1 MLSTMSSSKPS
12 SELTPEL
19 LAKINRSSTRLSP
32 DLLKKLSAALP
43 AELFDELTTATSKIT
58 KSRNICLT
66 TDSYKLVHWLAY
78 KKLGL
83 KKVFSYFEA
92 RSGALFGTTT
102 FVGLQPILRSLQENL
117 ITMEMIDEAE
127 KFTNEHIGPGNF
139 NRAGWEY
146 IVREHGGRLPIVIK
160 AVPEGTE
167 VPKGNAL
174 LTIENTDPNCPW
186 ITNHLETF
194 LTHVWF
200 ASTVATLSKEI
211 KKICKKYLNL
221 TSDNVEA
228 VLKWMLDDF
237 GERGV
242 SSMESAE
249 NGGMAHLV
257 NFYGS
262 DTVEGVLYA
271 RDHYNEPMAGFSV
284 IATEHSIMTSKGSD
298 GEYEVIWVMLTNFSK
313 GILSLV
319 LDSFNI
325 YKAVDHLTTE
335 YLSIVKGREG
345 KVVIRPDS
353 GEPVMVLSRI
363 FEILTKNLGSEITI
377 NSKGFKVLP
386 TYIGVIWGDGL
397 DMNKIQEIL
406 EWLLQAGWSAENIVF
421 GMGGGLLQKV
431 NRDTQAFAFKC
442 SANQTEEGV
451 WNDVWK
457 DPVDSSSGK
466 SSKKGCLKLIKHEGA
481 FKTVREDDPVYAEYE
496 NELKVVFENGEIVKE
511 FTFEE
516 VRRNASI

>member
-1 MLSTMSSSKPS
+1 MLSKHINSRKSFNN
-12 SELTPEL
+12 LTL
-19 LAKINRSSTRLSP
+19 KTDTYKLAHWK
-32 DLLKKLSAALP
+32 AY
-43 AELFDELTTATSKIT
+43 AELGLEK
-58 KSRNICLT
+58 
-66 TDSYKLVHWLAY
+66 VH
-78 KKLGL
+78 
-83 KKVFSYFEA
+83 SYFEA
-92 RSGALFGTTT
+92 RKGAIYDTTT
-102 FVGLQPILRSLQENL
+102 FVGLQPILQFIQENP
-117 ITMEMIDEAE
+117 ITMDMVDEGDA
-127 KFTNEHIGPGNF
+127 FTSGHIGPDNY

-146 IVREHGGRLPIVIK
+146 IVNHHGGRLPIVIK
-160 AVPEGTE
+160 AIPEGTE

-194 LTHVWF
+194 LTQVWF
-200 ASTVATLSKEI
+200 PSTVATLSKEI
-211 KKICKKYLNL
+211 KKSCKRYLDL
-221 TSDNVEA
+221 TSDNGEIP
-228 VLKWMLDDF
+228 LKFMLHDF

-242 SSMESAE
+242 SSMESAGM
-249 NGGMAHLV
+249 GGMAHLV

-271 RDHYNEPMAGFSV
+271 REFYKEPMAAYSV
-284 IATEHSIMTSKGSD
+284 IATEHSIMTSRGRD
-298 GEYEVIWVMLTNFSK
+298 GEYEVINMMIEKFPK

-319 LDSFNI
+319 LDSYNI
-325 YKAVDHLTTE
+325 YNAVDHLTTD
-335 YLSIVKGREG
+335 LLDKVKAREG

-353 GEPVMVLSRI
+353 GEPVEVLARI
-363 FEILTKNLGSEITI
+363 FEILEKNLGSEITI

-386 TYIGVIWGDGL
+386 SYIGVIWGDGL
-397 DMNKIQEIL
+397 DLNKIQEIL

-481 FKTVREDDPVYAEYE
+481 FMTVREDDPAYIQFE
-496 NELKVVFENGEIVKE
+496 NELKVVFENGEIKKE
-511 FTFEE
+511 FTFAE
-516 VRRNASI
+516 VRRNAEIV

>member
-1 MLSTMSSSKPS
+1 MLSKHINSRRFNN
-12 SELTPEL
+12 LT
-19 LAKINRSSTRLSP
+19 
-32 DLLKKLSAALP
+32 LK
-43 AELFDELTTATSKIT
+43 
-58 KSRNICLT
+58 
-66 TDSYKLVHWLAY
+66 TDTYKLAHWQAY
-78 KKLGL
+78 EELGL

-92 RSGALFGTTT
+92 RKGAQYDTTT
-102 FVGLQPILRSLQENL
+102 FFGLQPILKFIQENL
-117 ITMEMIDEAE
+117 ITMKMVEEGDA
-127 KFTNEHIGPGNF
+127 FTTGHIGPGLY

-146 IVREHGGRLPIVIK
+146 IVKQHGGRLPVIIK

-200 ASTVATLSKEI
+200 ASTVATGSKEA
-211 KKICKKYLNL
+211 KKSCKKYLDL
-221 TSDNVEA
+221 TSDNGEIP
-228 VLKWMLDDF
+228 LKFILHDF

-242 SSMESAE
+242 SSMESAGM
-249 NGGMAHLV
+249 GGMANLV

-271 RDHYNEPMAGFSV
+271 NEFYKEPMAGYSV
-284 IATEHSIMTSKGSD
+284 PASEHSIMTSRGRE
-298 GEYEVIWVMLTNFSK
+298 GEYEVIEMMLKKFPK

-319 LDSFNI
+319 IDSYNI
-325 YKAVDHLTTE
+325 YEAVEELTSV
-335 YLSIVKGREG
+335 LIPIVKGREG

-353 GEPVMVLSRI
+353 GEPLEVLPKI
-363 FEILTKNLGSEITI
+363 FEILTKNLGSDITI

-386 TYIGVIWGDGL
+386 SYIGVIWGDGL
-397 DMNKIQEIL
+397 DLNKIREIL
-406 EWLLQAGWSAENIVF
+406 EWLYQAGWSVENIVF

-481 FKTVREDDPVYAEYE
+481 FMTVREDDPAYVEFE
-496 NELKVVFENGEIVKE
+496 NELKVVFENGEIKKE

-516 VRRNASI
+516 VRRNAHIA

>member
-1 MLSTMSSSKPS
+1 MLSSRRFNN
-12 SELTPEL
+12 LT
-19 LAKINRSSTRLSP
+19 
-32 DLLKKLSAALP
+32 LK
-43 AELFDELTTATSKIT
+43 
-58 KSRNICLT
+58 
-66 TDSYKLVHWLAY
+66 TDTYKLAHWKAY
-78 KKLGL
+78 EELGL
-83 KKVFSYFEA
+83 KKVHSYFEA
-92 RSGALFGTTT
+92 RKGAQYDTTT
-102 FVGLQPILRSLQENL
+102 FVGLQPILQFLQENP
-117 ITMEMIDEAE
+117 ITMEMVVEGDA
-127 KFTNEHIGPGNF
+127 FTSGHIGPDNY

-160 AVPEGTE
+160 AVDEGTE

-174 LTIENTDPNCPW
+174 LTIENTDPKCPW

-200 ASTVATLSKEI
+200 PSTVATLSKEI
-211 KKICKKYLNL
+211 KKSCKRYLDL
-221 TSDNVEA
+221 TSDNGEIP
-228 VLKWMLDDF
+228 LKFMLHDF

-242 SSMESAE
+242 SSMESAGM
-249 NGGMAHLV
+249 GGMAHLV

-271 RDHYNEPMAGFSV
+271 REHYNEPMAAYSV
-284 IATEHSIMTSKGSD
+284 IASEHSIMTSRGRD
-298 GEYEVIWVMLTNFSK
+298 GEYEVINMMIEKFPK

-319 LDSFNI
+319 LDSYNI
-325 YKAVDHLTTE
+325 YNAVDHLTTD
-335 YLSIVKGREG
+335 LLDKVKAREG

-353 GEPVMVLSRI
+353 GEPVEVLARI
-363 FEILTKNLGSEITI
+363 YEILTKNLGSEITM

-386 TYIGVIWGDGL
+386 SYIGVIWGDGL
-397 DMNKIQEIL
+397 DIAKINEIL

-481 FKTVREDDPVYAEYE
+481 FMTVREDDPAYIQIE
-496 NELKVVFENGEIVKE
+496 NELKVVFENGEIKKE
-511 FTFEE
+511 FTFAE
-516 VRRNASI
+516 VRRNAEIV

>member
-1 MLSTMSSSKPS
+1 MLSQQTSRRFNN
-12 SELTPEL
+12 LT
-19 LAKINRSSTRLSP
+19 
-32 DLLKKLSAALP
+32 LK
-43 AELFDELTTATSKIT
+43 
-58 KSRNICLT
+58 
-66 TDSYKLVHWLAY
+66 TDTYKLAHWKAY
-78 KKLGL
+78 EELGL
-83 KKVFSYFEA
+83 KKVHSYFEA
-92 RSGALFGTTT
+92 RKGAQYDTTT
-102 FVGLQPILRSLQENL
+102 FVGLQPILHFLQENP
-117 ITMEMIDEAE
+117 ITMDMVDEGDA
-127 KFTNEHIGPGNF
+127 FTTGHIGPDLY

-146 IVREHGGRLPIVIK
+146 IVNQHGGRLPIVIK

-200 ASTVATLSKEI
+200 PSTVATLSKEI
-211 KKICKKYLNL
+211 KKSCKRYLDL
-221 TSDNVEA
+221 TSDNGEIP
-228 VLKWMLDDF
+228 LKFMLHDF

-242 SSMESAE
+242 SSMESAGM
-249 NGGMAHLV
+249 GGMAHLV

-262 DTVEGVLYA
+262 DTVEGVMYA
-271 RDHYNEPMAGFSV
+271 NEFYNEPMAAFSV
-284 IATEHSIMTSKGSD
+284 IASEHSIMTSRGSTR
-298 GEYEVIWVMLTNFSK
+298 EYEVVKMMLEKFPK

-319 LDSFNI
+319 LDSYNI
-325 YKAVDHLTTE
+325 YNAVDHLTTT
-335 YLSIVKGREG
+335 LLDKVKAREG

-353 GEPVMVLSRI
+353 GEPLEVLPRI
-363 FEILTKNLGSEITI
+363 FEILTKNLGSDITI

-386 TYIGVIWGDGL
+386 SYIGVIWGDGL
-397 DMNKIQEIL
+397 SPDKINEIL
-406 EWLLQAGWSAENIVF
+406 EWLLQANWSAENIVF

-481 FKTVREDDPVYAEYE
+481 FMTVREDDPAYAEFE
-496 NELKVVFENGEIVKE
+496 NELKVVFENGEIKKE

-516 VRRNASI
+516 VRKNAEIV